1 MQKLRA
7 TIRRAVTALALLCG
21 GVIHASAATAY
32 SGVTFFGDSLSDTGN
47 VFSLTSIFQPPPFP
61 NFPGAPGR
69 FSDGPVW
76 VEHLAAGLGFASAS
90 LPANLLYT
98 GSAVVPIGVQG
109 GQNFAFGGAR
119 TGLGGSAGA
128 TTGLLGQWVAWNGST
143 VPSRAADP
151 DALYVLLAGA
161 NDMRD
166 LRSGSPGAL
175 SPLAAA
181 ANIANIVSA
190 LAQAGARHFLIGNLP
205 DLGAAP
211 EAAALGRIA
220 ESTAATIAF
229 NASLAAA
236 LDLLDLGFL
245 ASTGVDLDIVELDLF
260 ALLQS
265 VIFDATTNGGASFGI
280 TNVSTPC
287 IVPVVPGGYYM
298 AGSTAVGCDTALFS
312 DMLHPSSAAH
322 RLLGNA
328 ALAALDA
335 SAVPE
340 PATQALIAL
349 AVLAGIA
356 TTRRRCTP
364 PRSQPSASCA

>member
-1 MQKLRA
+1 METRMKA
-7 TIRRAVTALALLCG
+7 SIRRTAAALALLTG
-21 GVIHASAATAY
+21 GVLNASAATAY

-47 VFSLTSIFQPPPFP
+47 VLSLTTAFAPPPFP

-76 VEHLAAGLGFASAS
+76 VEHLAADLGFASAS
-90 LPANLLYT
+90 LPANLLFT
-98 GSAVVPIGVQG
+98 GSAVVPIGAQG
-109 GQNFAFGGAR
+109 GQNFAFGGAS

-128 TTGLLGQWVAWNGST
+128 TTGLLGQWIAWNGGT

-166 LRSGSPGAL
+166 LRSGGAGAL
-175 SPLAAA
+175 SPAAAA
-181 ANIANIVSA
+181 ANIVNIMGS

-205 DLGAAP
+205 DLGASP

-220 ESTAATIAF
+220 ESTAVTLAF
-229 NASLAAA
+229 NASLGAA
-236 LDLLDLGFL
+236 LDLLDAGFL
-245 ASTGVDLDIVELDLF
+245 ASFGVDLDIVELDLF

-265 VIFDATTNGGASFGI
+265 VVFDATANGGASFGI
-280 TNVSTPC
+280 TNISTPC
-287 IVPVVPGGYYM
+287 IVPGVSGAYYM

-322 RLLGNA
+322 RLLGDA
-328 ALAALDA
+328 ALAALNA

-340 PATQALIAL
+340 PATLSLLAL
-349 AVLAGIA
+349 ALCVVIT
-356 TTRRRCTP
+356 TTRRRGA
-364 PRSQPSASCA
+364 RRKIGN

>member
-1 MQKLRA
+1 METRMKA
-7 TIRRAVTALALLCG
+7 TIRRVVAALALLTG
-21 GVIHASAATAY
+21 GVLNASAATAY

-47 VFSLTSIFQPPPFP
+47 VLSLTTAFAPPPFP

-90 LPANLLYT
+90 LPANLLFT
-98 GSAVVPIGVQG
+98 GSAVVPIGAQG

-128 TTGLLGQWVAWNGST
+128 TTGLLGQWIAWNGGT

-166 LRSGSPGAL
+166 LRSGGAGAL
-175 SPLAAA
+175 SPAAAA
-181 ANIANIVSA
+181 ANIVNVMGS

-205 DLGAAP
+205 DLGATP
-211 EAAALGRIA
+211 EAAALGLVPQ
-220 ESTAATIAF
+220 STVATLAF

-236 LDLLDLGFL
+236 LDLLDAGFL
-245 ASTGVDLDIVELDLF
+245 ASFGVDLDIVELDLF

-265 VIFDATTNGGASFGI
+265 VVFDATANGGANFGI
-280 TNVSTPC
+280 TNISTPC

-322 RLLGNA
+322 RLLGDA
-328 ALAALDA
+328 ALAALNA

-340 PATQALIAL
+340 PATLALLAL
-349 AVLAGIA
+349 ALFVRIIP
-356 TTRRRCTP
+356 TRRRGA
-364 PRSQPSASCA
+364 PRRI

>member
-1 MQKLRA
+1 METRIRGR
-7 TIRRAVTALALLCG
+7 IRRAVAALALVGG
-21 GVIHASAATAY
+21 GVLHASAATAY

-47 VFSLTSIFQPPPFP
+47 VYSLTSVFQPPAFP
-61 NFPGAPGR
+61 DFPGAPGR

-90 LPANLLYT
+90 LPANLIFNGT
-98 GSAVVPIGVQG
+98 SVVPIGAQG

-128 TTGLLGQWVAWNGST
+128 TTGLQGQWIAWNGST

-175 SPLAAA
+175 SPAAAA
-181 ANIANIVSA
+181 ANIVNLMGS

-205 DLGAAP
+205 DLGASP
-211 EAAALGRIA
+211 EAAALSLIA
-220 ESTAATIAF
+220 ESTAATLAF
-229 NASLAAA
+229 NASLGAA
-236 LDLLDLGFL
+236 LDLLDAGFL
-245 ASTGVDLDIVELDLF
+245 ASFGVDLDIVELDLF

-265 VIFDATTNGGASFGI
+265 VVFDATANGGANFGI
-280 TNVSTPC
+280 TNIGTPC

-322 RLLGNA
+322 RLLGDA
-328 ALAALDA
+328 ALAALNA

-340 PATQALIAL
+340 PATVALFAL
-349 AVLAGIA
+349 ALLVAVT
-356 TTRRRCTP
+356 TTRRGGARRT
-364 PRSQPSASCA
+364 SEN